1 MRFAALLA
9 TATAVAAAAV
19 SFSARAQMPVPP
31 VAGQLPPPLVSV
43 TGTGEIKVAPDQVC
57 LRVGVETRADKLD
70 DAKRDND
77 AKMKA
82 MLAVLKAKG
91 IEAKDVQTD
100 YLNIQPLYPMDAPG
114 NVRLQ
119 PNGYSVRRNA
129 TVLLR
134 KVEKF
139 DEVLSALIASGS
151 NAVDDIEFR
160 TSKLDEY
167 RQQARLKAILHAK
180 EKATTLVGAV
190 GSKLGR
196 AYSINEENNV
206 YQPVMYKQAMRAEMM
221 DASGGGG
228 ATLAP
233 GEITVSTT
241 VQASFVME

>member
-1 MRFAALLA
+1 MRLVAIILA
-9 TATAVAAAAV
+9 TAVVALT
-19 SFSARAQMPVPP
+19 SFATHAQMPPTV
-31 VAGQLPPPLVSV
+31 VGQLPPPLVSV
-43 TGTGEIKVAPDQVC
+43 TGVGEVKVVPDQVM
-57 LRVGVETRADKLD
+57 LRVGVETRADKLE

-82 MLAVLKAKG
+82 MLAVLKQKG

-100 YLNIQPLYPMDAPG
+100 YLNIQPQYPMDAPG

-119 PNGYSVRRNA
+119 PIGYSVRRTA

-134 KVEKF
+134 KVDKF
-139 DEVLSALIASGS
+139 DEVLSALITSGS
-151 NAVDDIEFR
+151 NTVDDIDFR
-160 TSKLDEY
+160 TSKLEEY
-167 RQQARLKAILHAK
+167 RQQARLKAINQAK

-206 YQPVMYKQAMRAEMM
+206 YQPVMYKRSMMAMADM
-221 DASGGGG
+221 GGGG
-228 ATLAP
+228 DGSTMAP
-233 GEITVSTT
+233 GEITVTTT

>member
-1 MRFAALLA
+1 MRLAALFLA
-9 TATAVAAAAV
+9 ATAVAI
-19 SFSARAQMPVPP
+19 SFSANAQLSQPVM
-31 VAGQLPPPLVSV
+31 GQLPPPLVSV
-43 TGTGEIKVAPDQVC
+43 SGTGEIKVAPDQVC

-134 KVEKF
+134 KVDKF
-139 DEVLSALIASGS
+139 DEVLSALITSGS
-151 NAVDDIEFR
+151 NAVDEIEFR
-160 TSKLDEY
+160 TSKLNEY
-167 RQQARLKAILHAK
+167 RAQARLKAMQHAK
-180 EKATTLVGAV
+180 EKAAALVGVV
-190 GSKLGR
+190 GQKLGR
-196 AYSINEENNV
+196 AYMINEETNP
-206 YQPVMYKQAMRAEMM
+206 YQPMIMNKQSVRMEMM
-221 DASGGGG
+221 SDGSSSGP
-228 ATLAP
+228 AMAP
-233 GEITVSTT
+233 GEITISTT

>member
-1 MRFAALLA
+1 MRFAAL
-9 TATAVAAAAV
+9 VFAAAAV
-19 SFSARAQMPVPP
+19 VAAVSLPANAQMPVPMP
-31 VAGQLPPPLVSV
+31 VGQLPPPLVSV
-43 TGTGEIKVAPDQVC
+43 TGVGEIKVVPDQVM
-57 LRVGVETRADKLD
+57 LRMGVETRADKLD

-82 MLAVLKAKG
+82 MLAVLKQRG

-100 YLNIQPLYPMDAPG
+100 YLSIQPQYPMDAPG

-119 PNGYSVRRNA
+119 PIGYSVRRNA

-134 KVEKF
+134 KVDKF

-151 NAVDDIEFR
+151 NTVDDIDFR
-160 TSKLDEY
+160 TSKLEEY
-167 RQQARLKAILHAK
+167 RQQARLKAIQQAK

-196 AYSINEENNV
+196 AYSINEENSV
-206 YQPVMYKQAMRAEMM
+206 YQPVMYKMALM
-221 DASGGGG
+221 DSNGGRESGS
-228 ATLAP
+228 TLSP
-233 GEITVSTT
+233 GEITVTTT